1 MLFLS
6 CFLEFAW
13 LPWIMLCDLFLL
25 LLVLSF
31 LLRNMGGK
39 GTLSCTF
46 LLLDLFMS
54 LSVDTEKEER
64 QSNRDS

>member
-31 LLRNMGGK
+31 LLRNMGEK
-39 GTLSCTF
+39 VPSHVLFYYWTCLCLS
-46 LLLDLFMS
+46 L
-54 LSVDTEKEER
+54 
-64 QSNRDS
+64 